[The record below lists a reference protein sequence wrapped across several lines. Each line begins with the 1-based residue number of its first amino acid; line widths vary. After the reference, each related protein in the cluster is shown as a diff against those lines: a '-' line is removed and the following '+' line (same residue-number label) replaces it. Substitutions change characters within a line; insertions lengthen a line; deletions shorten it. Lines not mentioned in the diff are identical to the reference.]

1 MKVKPD
7 ASASAFA
14 KAMARQAPLWTC
26 PKCGLKFIGRN
37 MWHSCRRATLRDW
50 QRRMGPKARS
60 LYDRF
65 ETLIARCG
73 EYYVSPAK
81 TRITFMGRIRFA
93 GITRLDEDGM
103 TCNFALARPLTSRR
117 FIDVKEV
124 VPGWWVHRLKIT
136 DPAELDA
143 QVERWIRRSYR
154 TMGTHGRAAAR
165 ASRRVGETR

>member
-1 MKVKPD
+1 VKVKVS
-7 ASASAFA
+7 ASASASA
-14 KAMARQAPLWTC
+14 KATARQAPLWKC

-37 MWHSCRRATLRDW
+37 MAHSCLRATLGDW
-50 QRRMGPKARS
+50 QRRMGPKARR

-65 ETLIARCG
+65 ETLVARCG

-93 GITRLDEDGM
+93 GITRIDEDGM
-103 TCNFALARPLTSRR
+103 TCNFALARPV
-117 FIDVKEV
+117 DVTEV

-143 QVERWIRRSYR
+143 QVERWIQRSYR
-154 TMGTHGRAAAR
+154 TMGTHGRAPAR
-165 ASRRVGETR
+165 TARR